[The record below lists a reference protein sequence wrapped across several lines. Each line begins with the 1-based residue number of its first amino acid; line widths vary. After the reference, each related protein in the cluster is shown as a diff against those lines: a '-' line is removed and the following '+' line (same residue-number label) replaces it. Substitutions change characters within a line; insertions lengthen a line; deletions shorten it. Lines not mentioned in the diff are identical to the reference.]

1 MLTLL
6 LRPTKYW
13 HAWKMFRQSSAAR
26 ASARYFFGKLSSAIK
41 CARYVCHRHSHM
53 TLPMQLMS

>member
-41 CARYVCHRHSHM
+41 FAGYVCHHKLHM
-53 TLPMQLMS
+53 TLAMQLMS